1 MTMTPESN
9 PSPALPSREGVKE
22 SAPRTSSEPPYRD
35 ASLPIDVRVAD
46 LVGRMTL
53 LEKARQ
59 LDLYMGEHFVDKMR
73 SHTMMAQDARFDPG
87 RAEALLGDAGVGA
100 IHDLYPPTS
109 EVPNAIQAWLRDKSR
124 LGIPALFAEEALHGV
139 CSPGHTAFPQVIGL
153 ASTWNP
159 ELVRHVGAAIA
170 AELRSSNVHMSFGP
184 VLDVARDARWGRT
197 EETFGEDPCLTSR
210 MGVAI
215 VRGMQGESLSTD
227 HTAIA
232 EPKHFAGHGAPEGGR
247 NTAPLHAGPREMA
260 ETMLPPFEA
269 AVVEGGALGIMCAYH
284 EIDGIPCASNPDLLT
299 GILRDRWGFQG
310 MVLSDL
316 GAIRRLVETHHVAVD
331 AADAIRQALS
341 AGMDMQYY
349 DFDHKLFEDAVIS
362 SVESGK
368 LPVEVVDRAVSRV
381 LGLKFR
387 LGLFD
392 SPMVDQDLAPQV
404 KRCPEHLA
412 LNRQAARESICLLKN
427 VDRDGCP
434 VLPLRK
440 DIRRIVV
447 VGPNAAEARFGDYS
461 AEGDGS
467 AVSLLSA
474 IRSIVSLGTEI
485 TFAEG
490 MGAASSVGPISSGW
504 FDGGLRAEL
513 FANPRLEGSPAVERI
528 DATIDFNWVAALPAP
543 GLPVDGFSVR
553 WTGILV
559 PDRTAEGV
567 LSVPA
572 ADAMRVWIDGDLLLD
587 SWDDGPRK
595 SRVSLGAGRRYKVKV
610 EYCKRG
616 GGSSVMLGWSE
627 NAGGIAEAVAIA
639 EDADVVIAAI
649 GEPPGL
655 CGEGM
660 DRSEI
665 TLPPDQMALLEAV
678 QGTGKPIVAVLMN
691 GRPLAIPWLA
701 KNVPAIIEAWYPAEF
716 GGPAVAEVLFGD
728 YNPAGRLPVTFPKSG
743 GQLPLTYDRKPSY
756 AVGYVDQDWK
766 PLFPFGHGLSYT
778 EFEYSDL
785 AVRQFGR
792 ADFEVSVTVENVGQ
806 REGDEVVQLYVR
818 DVVASVTTPVR
829 SLRGFERIRLQSG
842 ERRRVTFVL
851 GERDLS
857 IVDRN
862 LDRVVEPGVFEVYVG
877 GSSAA
882 SMKAELEVRTDRP

>member
-1 MTMTPESN
+1 MN
-9 PSPALPSREGVKE
+9 PTQETK
-22 SAPRTSSEPPYRD
+22 PPYLD
-35 ASLPIDVRVAD
+35 AALPIDARVSD
-46 LVGRMTL
+46 LIRRMTL

-59 LDLYMGEHFVDKMR
+59 LDLYMGEHFVDHMKNN
-73 SHTMMAQDARFDPG
+73 TMMADDAAFDPA
-87 RAEALLGDAGVGA
+87 RAEQLLGDAGVGA

-109 EVPNAIQAWLRDKSR
+109 TVPNAIQTWLREKSR

-159 ELVRHVGAAIA
+159 VLVERIGAAIA

-197 EETFGEDPCLTSR
+197 EETFGEDPYLTSR

-215 VRGMQGESLSTD
+215 VRGMQGESLASD
-227 HTAIA
+227 HTVIA

-316 GAIRRLVETHHVAVD
+316 GAIRRLVETHHVAAD
-331 AADAIRQALS
+331 PADAIRQALT

-349 DFDHKLFEDAVIS
+349 DYDHQVFEQAVIS
-362 SVESGK
+362 SVENGS
-368 LPVEVVDRAVSRV
+368 LPVDVVDRAVSRI

-392 SPMVDQDLAPQV
+392 NPIIAPDMAGRV
-404 KRCPEHLA
+404 KRYAAHIE

-427 VDRDGCP
+427 DGI
-434 VLPLRK
+434 LPLRK
-440 DIRRIVV
+440 NVERIAVI
-447 VGPNAAEARFGDYS
+447 GPNAAQPRFGDYS
-461 AEGDGS
+461 ANGDGR
-467 AVSLLSA
+467 AMSLLSA
-474 IRSIVSLGTEI
+474 IRSIASPATEI
-485 TFAEG
+485 DFVDGTGENADT
-490 MGAASSVGPISSGW
+490 AAPLPVSWLESGLKA
-504 FDGGLRAEL
+504 DLY
-513 FANPRLEGSPAVERI
+513 ANPTLEGPPAIERV
-528 DATIDFNWVAALPAP
+528 DPTIDFNWIAALPAP

-553 WTGILV
+553 WTGVVV
-559 PDRTAEGV
+559 PDRTVTAV
-567 LSVPA
+567 LSIPPQ
-572 ADAMRVWIDGDLLLD
+572 DAMRVWLDGMLILD
-587 SWDDGPRK
+587 SWSDGPR
-595 SRVSLGAGRRYKVKV
+595 RALTTLTAGRRYGLKV
-610 EYCKRG
+610 EYCKRD

-627 NAGGIAEAVAIA
+627 NVGGIPQALSIV

-649 GEPPGL
+649 GEPPGS
-655 CGEGM
+655 
-660 DRSEI
+660 DI
-665 TLPPDQMALLEAV
+665 QLPDNQMALLRAV
-678 QGTGKPIVAVLMN
+678 HTTGKPIIAVLMN

-701 KNVPAIIEAWYPAEF
+701 ENAAAIVEAWYPAEF
-716 GGPAVAEVLFGD
+716 GGPAIAEVLFGD

-756 AVGYVDQDWK
+756 AHCYVDMDVA

-778 EFEYSDL
+778 EFEYSHL
-785 AVRQFGR
+785 IVTPITTSPIE
-792 ADFEVSVTVENVGQ
+792 FEIAVSVKNVGN
-806 REGDEVVQLYVR
+806 RDGDEVVQLYVR
-818 DVVASVTTPVR
+818 DVVGSVTTPIR
-829 SLRGFERIRLQSG
+829 ALKGFERVHIPAG
-842 ERRRVTFVL
+842 ERRTVTFKQ
-851 GERDLS
+851 GERELS
-857 IVDRN
+857 LIDRQ
-862 LDRVVEPGVFEVYVG
+862 LRRVVEAGLFEGYVG
-877 GSSAA
+877 GSSTATL
-882 SMKAELEVRTDRP
+882 KAELRVGDG